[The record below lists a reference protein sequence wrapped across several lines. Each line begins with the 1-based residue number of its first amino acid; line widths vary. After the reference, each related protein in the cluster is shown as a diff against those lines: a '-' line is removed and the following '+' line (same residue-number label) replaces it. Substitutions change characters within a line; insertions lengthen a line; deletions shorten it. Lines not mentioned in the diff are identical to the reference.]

1 MQALFN
7 KEEDHYVPSDTAGS
21 PWGPT
26 SLHGGAPTALMVSA
40 MQDCYSDADMQLV
53 RFTVDLFRSVPMAPL
68 RMACKTVRD
77 GKRVKMFDVS
87 LFHEDL
93 EVCRASGLVL
103 QKSTV
108 EVPDYAQNDVAL
120 PEHVKAALDQEAV
133 VGIRPE
139 HRMYDGPGT
148 PGLHSTV
155 PIKPE
160 FLKIGIGHG
169 CSWVKLPVAVIEG
182 RDNTPLDTV
191 TVLADFANGFSQVH
205 LSEEVGF
212 INADLV
218 VNLFRM
224 PESEW
229 LCIDSRAFPQ
239 TSGLSMVETVL
250 YDEIGMIGRVAQSNL
265 TMPRFKAP

>member
-1 MQALFN
+1 MEALF
-7 KEEDHYVPSDTAGS
+7 KKDGAYFIPSDTAGS

-40 MQDCYSDADMQLV
+40 MQDRYSDVDMQLV
-53 RFTVDLFRSVPMAPL
+53 RFTVDLFRSVPKAPL
-68 RMACKTVRD
+68 RMVCKTVRD
-77 GKRVKMFDVS
+77 GKRVKMYDVS
-87 LFHEDL
+87 LFHEDI

-108 EVPDYAQNDVAL
+108 EVPDYARVDVCL
-120 PEHVKAALDQEAV
+120 PDHVKAAMAQEPV
-133 VGIRPE
+133 VGIGPD
-139 HRMYDGPGT
+139 HCLYDSPGT

-155 PIKPE
+155 PIKPAY
-160 FLKIGIGHG
+160 LKIGVGHG
-169 CSWVKLPVAVIEG
+169 CSWVKLPVAVIED
-182 RDNTPLDTV
+182 RDNTALDTV
-191 TVLADFANGFSQVH
+191 TALADFANGFSQVH

-218 VNLFRM
+218 VNLFRT

-239 TSGLSMVETVL
+239 KTGLSMVETVL
-250 YDEIGMIGRVAQSNL
+250 YDETGMIGRVAQSNL
-265 TMPRFKAP
+265 TMPRFKAS